1 MPRHVLAD
9 ERAARLDLEPLGAR
23 FVERAAHELRGDAAA
38 LQVRRRLGVEERHH
52 AAVEAVV
59 GDGGA
64 GLGVELEAGEG
75 GVVADRHDG
84 HVGGDAGKLNRAMPP
99 P

>member
-23 FVERAAHELRGDAAA
+23 FVERAPYELRGDAAA
-38 LQVRRRLGVEERHH
+38 LQVRRRLGVEDSRP
-52 AAVEAVV
+52 VEAVV

-64 GLGVELEAGEG
+64 GLGVELEAG
-75 GVVADRHDG
+75 
-84 HVGGDAGKLNRAMPP
+84 
-99 P
+99 

>member
-1 MPRHVLAD
+1 MPRPCRCA
-9 ERAARLDLEPLGAR
+9 
-23 FVERAAHELRGDAAA
+23 
-38 LQVRRRLGVEERHH
+38 GVSVWKTH
-52 AAVEAVV
+52 ATVEAVV

-64 GLGVELEAGEG
+64 GLGVELEAGQG